1 MKILHI
7 YKDYHPVL
15 GGIENHLR
23 WLAEAQAARGHDVT
37 VLVTN
42 PAGMQTTTSQEN
54 GVRVIRAARLATV
67 ASTPISLAMPAIL
80 RGQRPDIVHLHF
92 PYPLGEVSQW
102 LLRRGRASVM
112 TYHSDVVR
120 QAGFLRLYGPLLRR
134 VLRQMD
140 RILPTSEPYIQ
151 SSPWLRPLANKC
163 TVVPL
168 SIDVERFASPQPAR
182 VRTIRRRYA
191 GPILLF
197 VGRLR
202 YYKGLDYLLR
212 AMKRI
217 DATLLIVGAGPEAAR
232 LGAMS
237 YEAGLAKRVHFLGDV
252 SDEALPAY
260 YQAADVFVLPSS
272 HRSEAFGIVLL
283 EAMAAGAPLITT
295 ELGTGTSWVNQNG
308 VTGLVVPP
316 RDPEALANAI
326 DRLLSDASMREEMGR
341 RAQERARTEFDLPVL
356 VDRVMAVYE
365 QALRQ
370 KTDATP
376 DNNRAEAHP

>member
-140 RILPTSEPYIQ
+140 RILPTSEP
-151 SSPWLRPLANKC
+151 S
-163 TVVPL
+163 
-168 SIDVERFASPQPAR
+168 F
-182 VRTIRRRYA
+182 
-191 GPILLF
+191 
-197 VGRLR
+197 
-202 YYKGLDYLLR
+202 
-212 AMKRI
+212 
-217 DATLLIVGAGPEAAR
+217 
-232 LGAMS
+232 
-237 YEAGLAKRVHFLGDV
+237 
-252 SDEALPAY
+252 
-260 YQAADVFVLPSS
+260 
-272 HRSEAFGIVLL
+272 
-283 EAMAAGAPLITT
+283 
-295 ELGTGTSWVNQNG
+295 
-308 VTGLVVPP
+308 
-316 RDPEALANAI
+316 
-326 DRLLSDASMREEMGR
+326 
-341 RAQERARTEFDLPVL
+341 RARPGCARWRTNA
-356 VDRVMAVYE
+356 RSC
-365 QALRQ
+365 R
-370 KTDATP
+370 
-376 DNNRAEAHP
+376 

>member
-1 MKILHI
+1 M
-7 YKDYHPVL
+7 
-15 GGIENHLR
+15 
-23 WLAEAQAARGHDVT
+23 
-37 VLVTN
+37 
-42 PAGMQTTTSQEN
+42 
-54 GVRVIRAARLATV
+54 
-67 ASTPISLAMPAIL
+67 
-80 RGQRPDIVHLHF
+80 
-92 PYPLGEVSQW
+92 
-102 LLRRGRASVM
+102 
-112 TYHSDVVR
+112 
-120 QAGFLRLYGPLLRR
+120 
-134 VLRQMD
+134 
-140 RILPTSEPYIQ
+140 
-151 SSPWLRPLANKC
+151 
-163 TVVPL
+163 PL